1 MNTAPDANSLAA
13 RLARRLPFF
22 YGWVAV
28 YISFLGVF
36 WMGATSYWGIPVFL
50 VPMRE
55 DTGWSDTS
63 IVAGLSL
70 RFLLGAAGG
79 LFLGRFADKRGGPP
93 KLLLAGILIDA
104 LSLVALRWVESPLQ
118 FLLVYGVVGGL
129 GTTGKRVVQSTLV
142 AKWFVARRGT
152 AVGISSNG
160 GGFSALVMVPLIA
173 FLISEL
179 GWRDAWVALALI
191 QLAFLLPCVPLAV
204 RSPEDIGLVPDGGQP
219 QAGSRVRASAATE
232 RSYDL
237 SEAVHT
243 SRFWLLLLAVL
254 FGNYSLQTQSVVLVP
269 YFREIGFTTAA
280 AAGAFSIYGLFS
292 IATRVFWGVIAD
304 RLAARRAIILQSILT
319 SISAFLVLQV
329 GGTLS
334 LYIVIAF
341 VGVMMSGYPTLQIL
355 LWPEFFGRV
364 HIGSIVG
371 VTQFFATLSG
381 AAGPLLAAYM
391 NDQTGTYSSTLWILV
406 ATWLLC
412 AFVIFLVRPKREIEL
427 PAASASRGLEPT

>member
-1 MNTAPDANSLAA
+1 
-13 RLARRLPFF
+13 
-22 YGWVAV
+22 
-28 YISFLGVF
+28 
-36 WMGATSYWGIPVFL
+36 
-50 VPMRE
+50 
-55 DTGWSDTS
+55 
-63 IVAGLSL
+63 
-70 RFLLGAAGG
+70 
-79 LFLGRFADKRGGPP
+79 
-93 KLLLAGILIDA
+93 
-104 LSLVALRWVESPLQ
+104 
-118 FLLVYGVVGGL
+118 
-129 GTTGKRVVQSTLV
+129 
-142 AKWFVARRGT
+142 
-152 AVGISSNG
+152 
-160 GGFSALVMVPLIA
+160 
-173 FLISEL
+173 
-179 GWRDAWVALALI
+179 
-191 QLAFLLPCVPLAV
+191 
-204 RSPEDIGLVPDGGQP
+204 VPDGGQP

-391 NDQTGTYSSTLWILV
+391 NDQTGTYSSTLWVLV

-412 AFVIFLVRPKREIEL
+412 AFVIFLVRPTRE
-427 PAASASRGLEPT
+427 AARSPPTTAAARV